1 MSRDLPIPTDAEMA
15 ILAILWNCGEAT
27 VRQVHETLSE
37 TKDSQYTTTLKLMQ
51 IMTVKGFV
59 ERDESSRSHIYRPR
73 ITADQMRQNA
83 AGKLM
88 DRLFEG
94 SAQRLLV
101 GALGARKP
109 SKKTLSELRKLIDEL
124 EKGRKS

>member
-1 MSRDLPIPTDAEMA
+1 MTHDLPIPTDAEMA
-15 ILAILWNCGEAT
+15 ILTILWNLGEGT
-27 VRQVHETLSE
+27 VRQVHEILSE

-51 IMTVKGFV
+51 IMTAKGFV
-59 ERDESSRSHIYRPR
+59 ERDESSRSHVYRPR

-94 SAQRLLV
+94 SAQRLLL
-101 GALGARKP
+101 GALGGKKLSR
-109 SKKTLSELRKLIDEL
+109 KTLAELRKLIDEL
-124 EKGRKS
+124 EKGRKP